1 MTVIKIKKLEIQNF
15 KCHQNLTLDFNGRN
29 AVISGDNATGKTSVF
44 DALTWLLF
52 GKDARG
58 NGEKNIEIKP
68 LDLTGAVKD
77 HRAITS
83 VEAVFMVNDDEI
95 SLRRTLQ
102 EVWSTKR
109 GSTEPTYDGNT
120 SEYFVDGVPC
130 KKFAF
135 SAKVDELVSE
145 DLFRMLT
152 SVSYFAADMPWQ
164 DRREVLF
171 GVAGTMSD
179 VQILETRED
188 FAPIIEGMGHLS
200 VDDFKKK
207 LLSERRGYV
216 GARDEIPAR
225 INECQK
231 TITDLSVLDFE
242 AAKLEVKSLTARK
255 DELAAQLLAIERN
268 TAIESKNMELKQA
281 QLALDELKS
290 RNKLYREAQA
300 KEQPDVDFMKR
311 KLKNVQIGLVISE
324 NTLKNH
330 LSTLSITE
338 ANIKKCREDW
348 MKVSGE
354 SDPVGV
360 CCPTCGQALPAD
372 QLAEAHRAYEADKQM
387 RLHKIEDEADRLKKM
402 KASAEEQIALY
413 EADIERDLKRVAE
426 LEAEI
431 SAAAEVKTEVS
442 DMEGYKDTAE
452 SLSTWI
458 NQLQEEM
465 RVLREDSYTASKE
478 LRDKIAEVNT
488 EISAAMAT
496 VGKESA
502 LVYAKSRIADLQA
515 EAQTAAEKLQSIEKL
530 LFLLEEFTRYK
541 TSFVED
547 SINGLFRIAR
557 FRLFREQANGGIED
571 RCDVVHDGVP
581 YICVNNGAK
590 INLGIDIINT
600 LSKAYGVSV
609 PLFVDN
615 AESVT
620 NIETTDSQ
628 IIRLVVSETDKELRV
643 NYEG

>member
-1 MTVIKIKKLEIQNF
+1 MTNIRIKRLSLENF
-15 KCHQNLTLDFNGRN
+15 KCHDSLVLEFNSKS
-29 AVISGDNATGKTSVF
+29 ASIYGDNATGKTSVY

-68 LDLTGAVKD
+68 LDLNGAVKD
-77 HRAITS
+77 HQAITS
-83 VEAVFMVNDDEI
+83 VEAVLLVNDTEI

-109 GSTEPTYDGNT
+109 GSTEATYDGNT

-152 SVSYFAADMPWQ
+152 SVSYFAAEMPWQ
-164 DRREVLF
+164 ERRETLF
-171 GVAGTMSD
+171 KVAGTMSD
-179 VQILETRED
+179 MEILKSRED
-188 FAPIIEGMGHLS
+188 FAPIIEAMGHLS
-200 VDDFKKK
+200 VDDLKKK
-207 LLSERRGYV
+207 LLAEKRGYV

-231 TITDLSVLDFE
+231 TINDLSDTDFAAANNVAKSLMVQKDDFE
-242 AAKLEVKSLTARK
+242 K
-255 DELAAQLLAIERN
+255 QLLAIEHN
-268 TAIESKNMELKQA
+268 TAAEAKSMEIKQA
-281 QLALDELKS
+281 QLALSELESK
-290 RNKLYREAQA
+290 NKLYRESQALGQPDISGMQA
-300 KEQPDVDFMKR
+300 KR
-311 KLKNVQIGLVISE
+311 KNLQTRLVIDQD
-324 NTLKNH
+324 TLKNH
-330 LSTLSITE
+330 LTSLSITE
-338 ANIKKCREDW
+338 SGIKRSRENW
-348 MKVSGE
+348 IKVNGE
-354 SDPVGV
+354 TFTVGN
-360 CCPTCGQALPAD
+360 CPTCGQAFPAD
-372 QLAEAHRAYEADKQM
+372 RASEIMAEFEANKQKKL
-387 RLHKIEDEADRLKKM
+387 REIEDEADRLKKM
-402 KASAEEQIALY
+402 KASTEEQIKLC
-413 EADIERDLKRVAE
+413 EADIEGYNKE
-426 LEAEI
+426 LAEI
-431 SAAAEVKTEVS
+431 EAQIAAADEAKTEIT
-442 DMEGYKDTAE
+442 DMEGYADTAE
-452 SLSTWI
+452 SLQSWI
-458 NQLQEEM
+458 AQLQEEM
-465 RVLREDSYTASKE
+465 RVLREDSYTATKE
-478 LRDKIAEVNT
+478 LREKISNLRES
-488 EISAAMAT
+488 ISGALELA
-496 VGKESA
+496 GKESA
-502 LVYAKSRIADLQA
+502 LVYAKNRITELQA
-515 EAQTAAEKLQSIEKL
+515 EAQAAAEKLQSIERL
-530 LFLLEEFTRYK
+530 LYLLEEFTRYK

-571 RCDVVHDGVP
+571 RCDVVHEGVP
-581 YICVNNGAK
+581 YICVNSGAK

>member
-1 MTVIKIKKLEIQNF
+1 MTNIKIKKLMLENF
-15 KCHQNLTLDFNGRN
+15 KCHNNLVLDFNGKN
-29 AVISGDNATGKTSVF
+29 ASIYGDNATGKTSVY

-68 LDLTGAVKD
+68 LDLSGTVKD
-77 HRAITS
+77 HHAITS
-83 VEAVFMVNDDEI
+83 VEAVLQVNEDEI

-109 GSTEPTYDGNT
+109 GSTEATYDGNT
-120 SEYFVDGVPC
+120 SEYFIDGVPC

-135 SAKVDELVSE
+135 TAKVDELVSE

-152 SVSYFAADMPWQ
+152 SVSYFAGEMPWQ

-171 GVAGTMSD
+171 RVAGTMSD

-207 LLSERRGYV
+207 LLSEKRGCV
-216 GARDEIPAR
+216 GVRDEIPAR

-231 TITDLSVLDFE
+231 TIDALGALDFE
-242 AAKLEVKSLTARK
+242 AAKDEVKKLTVHK
-255 DELAAQLLAIERN
+255 EDLSAQLLAIEHS
-268 TAIESKNMELKQA
+268 TAVESKTMEIKEV
-281 QLALDELKS
+281 QLSLNELEAKN
-290 RNKLYREAQA
+290 RLYRETQTQA
-300 KEQPDVDFMKR
+300 QPDIAGMKK
-311 KLKNVQIGLVISE
+311 KLQGIQNSVIFDE
-324 NTLKNH
+324 NTLSNH
-330 LSTLSITE
+330 ISSLNITE
-338 ANIKKCREDW
+338 FNINKCREDW
-348 MKVSGE
+348 MNLSNETVS
-354 SDPVGV
+354 VG
-360 CCPTCGQALPAD
+360 CCPTCGQAFPTERI
-372 QLAEAHRAYEADKQM
+372 AEITTEFEANKQKKM
-387 RLHKIEDEADRLKKM
+387 REIEDEADRLKKN
-402 KASAEEQIALY
+402 KAHYEEQITLCK
-413 EADIERDLKRVAE
+413 EDIESNKKRIAE

-431 SAAAEVKTEVS
+431 SSASGMKTDVC

-452 SLSTWI
+452 GLRDCISH
-458 NQLQEEM
+458 LQEELYA
-465 RVLREDSYTASKE
+465 LREDSHAASKE
-478 LRDKIAEVNT
+478 LRIKIAEVDA
-488 EISAAMAT
+488 EISEAMAI

-502 LVYAKSRIADLQA
+502 LTYAKGRITDLQA
-515 EAQTAAEKLQSIEKL
+515 EAQAAAEKLQNIERL

-571 RCDVVHDGVP
+571 RCDVVHEGVP
-581 YICVNNGAK
+581 YICVNSGAK

-620 NIETTDSQ
+620 DLEKTDSQ
-628 IIRLVVSETDKELRV
+628 IIRLVVSEKDKELNV